1 MMAPVLG
8 SLALV
13 AGAVVIGV
21 GVAALPLYGGL
32 KLYRRYQHLM
42 SLDKNSSPSSS
53 VPYDRQSQG
62 SSAFTRSRS
71 FIGGKLDVVSTGAQT
86 LQITFIGDNYVDVE
100 DFVFDAASGS
110 GGGGPS
116 DITADVTDEAS
127 VTSF

>member
-32 KLYRRYQHLM
+32 RLYRRYQHLM
-42 SLDKNSSPSSS
+42 SIDKSTGSP
-53 VPYDRQSQG
+53 YGQ
-62 SSAFTRSRS
+62 SAFTRSRS
-71 FIGGKLDVVSTGAQT
+71 FIGGKLDVMSAGAQT
-86 LQITFIGDNYVDVE
+86 LQITFIGDNYMDVE
-100 DFVFDAASGS
+100 DFVLDAATTVEST
-110 GGGGPS
+110 PS
-116 DITADVTDEAS
+116 TAVIDITEDDYEPS